1 MIVERLSVGVYGV
14 NCYIIACKETKE
26 AVVIDPGGNP
36 ELILNKLKEL
46 NLEIKYIILTH
57 GHGDHIGAVL
67 KLKESYNCK
76 VLIHKDDNEMILNDS
91 LNLSSIMS
99 MENIQ
104 FCADNLLNDN
114 DEIILG
120 KLSAKFIHTP
130 GHTKGSMCIKIG
142 NKIFTGDTIF
152 KGSIGRSDL
161 YGGNHNTLIESIKSK
176 LLIYDD
182 NVELYPGHGPFTNIG
197 YERINNPF
205 LNS

>member
-26 AVVIDPGGNP
+26 AAVIDPGGNP

-46 NLEIKYIILTH
+46 NLKNKYIILTH

-67 KLKESYNCK
+67 KLKESCNCK

-99 MENIQ
+99 MDNIQ
-104 FCADNLLNDN
+104 FSGDNLLNDN
-114 DEIILG
+114 DEITLG
-120 KLSAKFIHTP
+120 KLTAKIIHTP
-130 GHTKGSMCIKIG
+130 GHTKGSMCIKIE

-152 KGSIGRSDL
+152 KGSVGRSDL

-176 LLIYDD
+176 LLIDDD
-182 NVELYPGHGPFTNIG
+182 NVELYPGHGPFTSVG
-197 YERINNPF
+197 YERFNNPF